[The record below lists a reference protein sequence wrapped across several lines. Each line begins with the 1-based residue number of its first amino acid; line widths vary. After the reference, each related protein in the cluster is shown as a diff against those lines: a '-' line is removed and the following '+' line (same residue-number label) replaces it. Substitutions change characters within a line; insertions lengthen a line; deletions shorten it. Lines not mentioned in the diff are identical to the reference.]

1 VPVIGLYNGG
11 GPSRAIPFHTRQ
23 DRRPTRA
30 GGGGLLFGG
39 GDEDGGGDGGC
50 GVTDG
55 DGDGDGDG
63 EGGGDGDADGD
74 GFGEGLGDGLPD
86 RLGFVEDEDA
96 AGSRIGG
103 GDVASAAGD
112 DEDLALAESFG
123 EDSWSEICCT
133 AATEWAEVRGPGPL
147 RASAVLA
154 ATTAPTPT
162 AMATR
167 SPVIRRNTE
176 FRSTVLP
183 WSPGGAPESHSAAST
198 SAVSPSCD
206 RPRCCHPRP

>member
-1 VPVIGLYNGG
+1 MAAPAGSLTGAGHWPAQRRRSIPCHPVPLPS
-11 GPSRAIPFHTRQ
+11 GPPDA
-23 DRRPTRA
+23 A
-30 GGGGLLFGG
+30 GQPQPGGGLLFGG
-39 GDEDGGGDGGC
+39 GDEDGGGEGGC
-50 GVTDG
+50 SVTDG
-55 DGDGDGDG
+55 EGDGDGDG
-63 EGGGDGDADGD
+63 EGEGDGDADGD

-86 RLGFVEDEDA
+86 RLGFVEDEDDV

-103 GDVASAAGD
+103 LDVASAVGHV
-112 DEDLALAESFG
+112 EDLAALGEGFG

-133 AATEWAEVRGPGPL
+133 AATEWADVRGPGPL

-176 FRSTVLP
+176 I
-183 WSPGGAPESHSAAST
+183 
-198 SAVSPSCD
+198 
-206 RPRCCHPRP
+206 